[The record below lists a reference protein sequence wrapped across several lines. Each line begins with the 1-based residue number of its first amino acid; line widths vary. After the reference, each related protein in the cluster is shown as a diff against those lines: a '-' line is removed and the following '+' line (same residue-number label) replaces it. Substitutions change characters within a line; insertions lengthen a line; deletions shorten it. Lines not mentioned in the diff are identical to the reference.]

1 MDETNLLRL
10 IAYNYANRLNVLPED
25 IKKYSSTIDDL
36 LPKTESN
43 YYSRLEETRKFR
55 VVVGTSTTIGQLL
68 ESKSLRNNF
77 THAIIDEA
85 GQSTELGVLVP
96 MALVGSKGQTIM
108 AGDPMQMPPLVMNL
122 HANTR
127 GLSTSMLSRLLDC
140 YEKVENAVSAISFTL
155 VKSKI
160 FFSSQLLVSLLKY
173 FFKADEN
180 HRLYDSCLIS
190 KLAFNYRSL
199 PSILDFY
206 NSQFYK
212 SELIP
217 MVDAQNSHDAKL
229 LKHISQIFHHSGDY
243 GIWFVNVDHGPNE
256 KRKNSWRNPYEAHV
270 VGY

>member
-1 MDETNLLRL
+1 MVEIILQILTNIEHSKIVITTQSNSAANLIVQRLIRFDQVDETNLLRL
-10 IAYNYANRLNVLPED
+10 IAYNYANRLNVLPKD
-25 IKKYSSTIDDL
+25 IEKYSSTIDDL

-160 FFSSQLLVSLLKY
+160 YFSFQLLVSLLNISPRPMKII
-173 FFKADEN
+173 
-180 HRLYDSCLIS
+180 DSMI
-190 KLAFNYRSL
+190 
-199 PSILDFY
+199 
-206 NSQFYK
+206 
-212 SELIP
+212 
-217 MVDAQNSHDAKL
+217 
-229 LKHISQIFHHSGDY
+229 
-243 GIWFVNVDHGPNE
+243 
-256 KRKNSWRNPYEAHV
+256 HV
-270 VGY
+270 